1 MVALF
6 TNNAATTLASAVAP
20 SDTSITVASASAFPT
35 PTGGNYFLATLVG
48 ITGTPIEIV
57 QVTSVTGNVFT
68 VVRAQE
74 GTTASSFNVNDLV
87 QLRITAGEMNY
98 IYANLGSGGGASAGG
113 AVYENTQSITANYT
127 MSTNKN
133 GESVGPITIAAGV
146 TVTIPAGSRYVIL

>member
-74 GTTASSFNVNDLV
+74 GTTASSFNANDLV

-98 IYANLGSGGGASAGG
+98 IYANLAGGSASANG

-127 MSTNKN
+127 MNTNRN

-146 TVTIPAGSRYVIL
+146 TVTIPAG